1 LERRLYFVFGD
12 LLACAATGAVAGW
25 AAHAVVPGGWYAL
38 AGMALGMFIG
48 FLVGLFGGVLFTPF
62 FGSLEIALPAGLA
75 GMVAGSVVG
84 MFGGMA
90 GIDAAAALWIGALA
104 GLACLAFTYILQAGM
119 QGEVA

>member
-1 LERRLYFVFGD
+1 MERRAYFILGD
-12 LLACAATGAVAGW
+12 LLACAATGAAAGW

-62 FGSLEIALPAGLA
+62 FGSLEIAMPTGLA
-75 GMVAGSVVG
+75 GMVAGSGVG

-90 GIDAAAALWIGALA
+90 GVDAATALWIGALA
-104 GLACLAFTYILQAGM
+104 GLACLAFTYILQARM